1 MVDNVR
7 MTGLSIIIAILLI
20 APTTIYAQSYSIS
33 LSPHTYHVIIKP
45 GTSATMPLELT
56 NSGNPLIIQLNPY
69 IVQNTDTTAMPKLIP
84 YYSDNPNLP
93 TITLGDSGQ
102 PISSP
107 FLINTRDSIEADI
120 TVNVPKETP
129 VGDYALAIVAQAE
142 QPDGFQSSSVIRLQG
157 GTAARIIV
165 SVSETGRLDTRG
177 DVVQFDVSPS
187 IKIPFLGKY
196 VTIVTRPHDMKLTM
210 TVINT
215 GMNVTRAY
223 GTIHESEIPSTL
235 LMSGEQR
242 TLTFTNEFRDRWF
255 GKVNTQA
262 VVYFDT
268 NPNPILTDVTFYII
282 PTPLLLGMI
291 GMLLIGIVMYL
302 LTKYVK
308 T

>member
-1 MVDNVR
+1 MR
-7 MTGLSIIIAILLI
+7 TTILIIISFFLLF
-20 APTTIYAQSYSIS
+20 PTTIHAQSYSIS

-56 NSGNPLIIQLNPY
+56 NSGDPLIIKLNPY
-69 IVQNTDTTAMPKLIP
+69 MIQGGVPSGTPELIP
-84 YYSDNPNLP
+84 YYSDNPNLL

-102 PISSP
+102 PITSP

-129 VGDYALAIVAQAE
+129 VGDYSLAIVAQAE
-142 QPDGFQSSSVIRLQG
+142 QPDGFQSSSAITLQA

-165 SVSETGRLDTRG
+165 SVSETGRLDTGG

-187 IKIPFLGKY
+187 VKIPFLGKNF
-196 VTIVTRPHDMKLTM
+196 TIVTRPHDMQLTM

-242 TLTFTNEFRDRWF
+242 TLTFTDKLNDRWF

-262 VVYFDT
+262 VVYFYAD
-268 NPNPILTDVTFYII
+268 PHPILTDVTFYII
-282 PTPLLLGMI
+282 PTPLLMGFI
-291 GMLLIGIVMYL
+291 GMLIMGIMMYL

>member
-1 MVDNVR
+1 M
-7 MTGLSIIIAILLI
+7 
-20 APTTIYAQSYSIS
+20 
-33 LSPHTYHVIIKP
+33 
-45 GTSATMPLELT
+45 
-56 NSGNPLIIQLNPY
+56 
-69 IVQNTDTTAMPKLIP
+69 
-84 YYSDNPNLP
+84 
-93 TITLGDSGQ
+93 
-102 PISSP
+102 
-107 FLINTRDSIEADI
+107 
-120 TVNVPKETP
+120 NVPKETP
-129 VGDYALAIVAQAE
+129 AGDYYLAIVAQAE
-142 QPDGFQSSSVIRLQG
+142 QPDGFQSSSAITLQA

-165 SVSETGRLDTRG
+165 SVSETGRLDTGG

-187 IKIPFLGKY
+187 VKIPFLGENI
-196 VTIVTRPHDMKLTM
+196 TIVTRPSDMQLTM

-242 TLTFTNEFRDRWF
+242 TLTFTNEFRDKWF
-255 GKVNTQA
+255 GKVNAQA

-268 NPNPILTDVTFYII
+268 DPNPIRTDVTFYII